1 MGVTII
7 YTKPG
12 CPYCAAAK
20 GDMEKRGIGYTEHN
34 VESNPVK
41 LEEMLK
47 LNGGQ
52 RRVPTIVTDGK
63 ASIGFNG
70 S

>member
-1 MGVTII
+1 
-7 YTKPG
+7 
-12 CPYCAAAK
+12 
-20 GDMEKRGIGYTEHN
+20 MEKRG
-34 VESNPVK
+34 VEYSEYDVQNDPVK
-41 LEEMLK
+41 LDEMLK

-63 ASIGFNG
+63 TSIGFNG